1 MLIVED
7 PNPPSN
13 MVYFRLGDE
22 ALLDGTG
29 LQHALLRSH
38 VKISPVSARRIRL
51 VVHFWIDDEGVTRVV
66 DSVRGALA
74 A

>member
-1 MLIVED
+1 MVED

-13 MVYFRLGDE
+13 MVYIRLRDE
-22 ALLDGTG
+22 ALLDGAG
-29 LQHALLRSH
+29 LQHALTRSR

-51 VVHFWIDDEGVTRVV
+51 VLHYWIDDEGVTRAV
-66 DSVRGALA
+66 DGVRGALA